1 VLFNISHLTKSTKT
15 KNDTNII
22 FSPGSSR
29 SSTSQKSSR
38 PLIERTYPYDAEKRA
53 LPDKTCLVRNP
64 NTNCY
69 FFDLGRLQC
78 LQFSHESN
86 VDKGT

>member
-1 VLFNISHLTKSTKT
+1 MHQNEKLHQHRFITWQLTSLNISK
-15 KNDTNII
+15 II
-22 FSPGSSR
+22 TAPYR
-29 SSTSQKSSR
+29 KK
-38 PLIERTYPYDAEKRA
+38 TYPYDDEKRA